1 LSSDTKT
8 LQGTW
13 NIDSLEVEGMK
24 MNRDTFSGAQ
34 IIIDGDLFATR
45 GMGAAYKGTFVAND
59 ASVPK
64 SFDILFNEGP
74 HSGSSSLGIYELDG
88 DRWKLCLGFAG
99 MSRPGDFVTSPGS
112 GHALETLTRG

>member
-1 LSSDTKT
+1 MSSDAET

-13 NIDSLEVEGMK
+13 NIVSLEVEGRN
-24 MNRDTFSGAQ
+24 MNRDMFSGAQ
-34 IIIDGDLFATR
+34 ITIDGDVFATR
-45 GMGAAYKGTFVAND
+45 GMGAPYKGTFVAND

-88 DRWKLCLGFAG
+88 DQWKVCLGFAG
-99 MSRPGDFVTSPGS
+99 MSRPRDFVTSPGS

>member
-1 LSSDTKT
+1 MSSDAEI

-24 MNRDTFSGAQ
+24 MSRDSFSGAQ
-34 IIIDGDLFATR
+34 IILDGIVFATR
-45 GMGAAYKGTFVAND
+45 AMGAPYRGTFVVND
-59 ASVPK
+59 AAVPK
-64 SFDILFNEGP
+64 TIDILFNEGP

-88 DRWKLCLGFAG
+88 DQWKLCLGFAG
-99 MSRPGDFVTSPGS
+99 ICRPKDFATSPGS

>member
-1 LSSDTKT
+1 MSSDAES

-13 NIDSLEVEGMK
+13 NIDSLEVEGRK
-24 MNRDTFSGAQ
+24 MNRDLFSGAQ

-45 GMGAAYKGTFVAND
+45 GMGAPYKGTFVVND

-64 SFDILFNEGP
+64 SFDVLFNEGP

-88 DRWKLCLGFAG
+88 DQWKLCLGFAG
-99 MSRPGDFVTSPGS
+99 MSRPRDFVTLPGS